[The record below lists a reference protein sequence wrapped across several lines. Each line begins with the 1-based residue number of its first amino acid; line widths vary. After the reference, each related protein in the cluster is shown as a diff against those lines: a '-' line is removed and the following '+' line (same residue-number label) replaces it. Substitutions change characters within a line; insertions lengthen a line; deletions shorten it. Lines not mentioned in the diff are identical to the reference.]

1 MQTQPPQKG
10 KQLPEHIL
18 LGICALL
25 PSLYLV
31 ADRWLGLPMRMPWE
45 AAWQASPFPAQT
57 GLPAWA
63 PIALLSIAAAVY
75 LFSRLPQRDA
85 FSPAPAQEIR
95 SLKLPRRTLSSG
107 TLPTWFK
114 PAAAFH
120 LTLIL
125 TLRSAATGMGALPV
139 WVIALLLTVWL
150 LWPHRKAIPPIF
162 WVFNAAI
169 VLYTIGINNWRFAI
183 VGDEYPFFLYA
194 LDILENQSLTTVLG
208 SFFQA
213 QVVYERFTYL
223 SSLMQAVS
231 MALLGKDSFGWR
243 LGGITLA
250 ALSVPLMYGFSKTWL
265 RQRTALIFA
274 GLMAASHFLMNF
286 SKIGYNN
293 MQALFMLSLLLWLA
307 GMVLRSERDL
317 WPVLLGATSGLCFYV
332 YPLALVALPL
342 PYILLLIYRPP
353 SLRRPR
359 TWLLLIVP
367 WLLLLIP
374 LFLQPSYWQTLFT
387 ASVVQSPDPRLHI
400 RHYLAN
406 LLAAFS
412 SFFYAPTQS
421 HFVAS
426 AYLDPLSA
434 ALAVI
439 GLAWTLRQARRLPFA
454 RFLLLAFLVLLVGA
468 GAVHDRALPI
478 VPHTFL
484 ILPCF
489 FLFAALGIEWL
500 LDTLPHHGSRRFA
513 AILGTVGAVL
523 ILGLNLLQAYTI
535 NLTQADTYFAEDR
548 TFLRLM
554 QRDAAHDT
562 INERNYLYFTPAD
575 TQLQLLYAVQ
585 QAYHLPP
592 SPAQLIHVPI
602 EEVPEF
608 SNYMVH
614 LLRSEETVVILSPGL
629 DEDLRWDM
637 ERVLASYAK
646 DLCHV
651 QPDPLSAPIFNI
663 YIFPKRPLI
672 CPTRGNWELDQ

>member
-85 FSPAPAQEIR
+85 FSPAPAQEIH

-107 TLPTWFK
+107 TLPTWLT

-139 WVIALLLTVWL
+139 WIIALLLTVWL
-150 LWPHRKAIPPIF
+150 LRPHRKAIPPIF
-162 WVFNAAI
+162 WIFNAAI
-169 VLYTIGINNWRFAI
+169 TLYTIGINDWRFAI

-194 LDILENQSLTTVLG
+194 LDILEKQSPATVL
-208 SFFQA
+208 SNFFQA
-213 QVVYERFTYL
+213 QVVYERFTYM

-243 LGGITLA
+243 FGGIYLA
-250 ALSVPLMYGFSKTWL
+250 ALSIPLLYDFTRTWL
-265 RQRTALIFA
+265 RQRTALVFA

-307 GMVLRSERDL
+307 GMFLRSERDL
-317 WPVLLGATSGLCFYV
+317 WPILLGIASGLCFYV

-359 TWLLLIVP
+359 TLLLLILP

-374 LFLQPSYWQTLFT
+374 LFLQPAYWQKIFT
-387 ASVVQSPDPRLHI
+387 ASVIESPDPRLHLS
-400 RHYLAN
+400 HFFSN

-412 SFFYAPTQS
+412 SFFYAPTQT
-421 HFVAS
+421 HFVAG

-434 ALAVI
+434 ALTVI
-439 GLAWTLRQARRLPFA
+439 GLAWSLRQAHRSPFA
-454 RFLLLAFLVLLVGA
+454 RFLLLGFLILLIGA

-484 ILPCF
+484 ILPSF

-500 LDTLPHHGSRRFA
+500 LQTLPKPDFTAFGRVLSILA
-513 AILGTVGAVL
+513 ALLLV
-523 ILGLNLLQAYTI
+523 GLNLVQAYSL
-535 NLTQADTYFAEDR
+535 NLIQAEAYFEEDR
-548 TFLRLM
+548 IFLRLL

-562 INERNYLYFTPAD
+562 LNERNYLYFTPSD
-575 TQLQLLYAVQ
+575 TRLDMVYALQ

-592 SPAQLIHVPI
+592 SPAQIIHVPL
-602 EEVPEF
+602 EEMPAF
-608 SNYMVH
+608 STYMVH
-614 LLRSEETVVILSPGL
+614 LMRDEETVAILSPAL
-629 DEDLRWDM
+629 PESLRWEL
-637 ERVLASYAK
+637 ERTLASYGK
-646 DLCHV
+646 DPCLV
-651 QPDPLSAPIFNI
+651 QRGPRTAPVFSMFAFN
-663 YIFPKRPLI
+663 KRPLI
-672 CPTRGNWELDQ
+672 CPELGNWELDQ